1 MANKT
6 KTYITIQPD
15 GKVEKHENVAW
26 ELKDLQKNV
35 GGGLIEGVT
44 FKIQG
49 KNYRGWANE
58 EGLLKPFPINKKAS
72 YYRAAYYGVNKDN
85 PMYKQYTLVGPIIV
99 EDFRGDEKLVWLQTF
114 Y

>member
-35 GGGLIEGVT
+35 GGGYIEGVT

-58 EGLLKPFPINKKAS
+58 EGLLKRFPVNSKAS
-72 YYRAAYYGVNKDN
+72 HYRAAYYGIKKEK
-85 PMYKQYTLVGPIIV
+85 PMYIENTFVCPIIV
-99 EDFRGDEKLVWLQTF
+99 EDFRGDEKLV
-114 Y
+114 

>member
-72 YYRAAYYGVNKDN
+72 YYRAAYYGVNKDH

-99 EDFRGDEKLVWLQTF
+99 EDFRGDEKLV
-114 Y
+114 

>member
-72 YYRAAYYGVNKDN
+72 YYRAAYYGVNKDH
-85 PMYKQYTLVGPIIV
+85 PMYREYTLVGPIIV
-99 EDFRGDEKLVWLQTF
+99 EDFRGDEKLV
-114 Y
+114 